1 MNIPKTLITTRAAT
15 KDDAQKMSEIL
26 TEILIMQG
34 SDRPR
39 DPEFITNFYIEHA
52 DNIQCTIAQ
61 NSEGTILGFQ
71 ILKRASVDNQFDVT
85 PGWGIIGTYVK
96 LDVGRQGIGSSLF
109 AATKQAAERAD
120 LNKIDA
126 TIGSDNLRAQAYYDA
141 MGFESYRTTPNAIC
155 KCFCVTAQC

>member
-1 MNIPKTLITTRAAT
+1 MNSQKTTLQTRTAT
-15 KDDAQKMSEIL
+15 KDDARSMSDIL

-39 DPEFITNFYIEHA
+39 DPEFVTKFYIEHH
-52 DNIQCTIAQ
+52 DNIQCTLAQ

-71 ILKRASVDNQFDVT
+71 ILKRASVDNQYGVT

-96 LDVGRQGIGSSLF
+96 LDAGRQGIGSTLF
-109 AATKQAAERAD
+109 AATKQAAHHAG

-126 TIGSDNLRAQAYYDA
+126 TIGQDNELGLAYYDA
-141 MGFESYRTTPNAIC
+141 MGFVTYRKTSSAIC
-155 KCFCVTAQC
+155 KAYAVKT